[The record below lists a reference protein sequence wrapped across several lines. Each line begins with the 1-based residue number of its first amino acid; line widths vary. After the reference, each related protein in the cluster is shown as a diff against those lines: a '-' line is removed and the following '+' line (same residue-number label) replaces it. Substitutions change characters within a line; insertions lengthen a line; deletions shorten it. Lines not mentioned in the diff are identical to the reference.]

1 MQSHVP
7 VWLWE
12 TQREELIV
20 SVAPL
25 REKQQLKQIN
35 SLSLYSPD
43 FIQLLPI
50 SVRAGAPAIGRFS
63 RTVQNQGASACSL
76 GKAWCSART
85 CLQWW
90 LACWAISPSHSQ
102 HMFHSVTARAAFH
115 HRMAAAS
122 LISSRRATDVICTP
136 AYACKLI
143 LFPSEWD
150 RVWRITNIQ
159 PIYVTNAKGH
169 LFYITRQE

>member
-12 TQREELIV
+12 TQREELID

-63 RTVQNQGASACSL
+63 RHGSESGGIRVLVRKSLVLGSHMFAVVTCMLSYFTLPLTAHVSQCDRQSRFPPSDGSSESHIVQESDRRHLHTRLCLQAHSLSPWMRPSL
-76 GKAWCSART
+76 GV
-85 CLQWW
+85 
-90 LACWAISPSHSQ
+90 SPTSNPF
-102 HMFHSVTARAAFH
+102 M
-115 HRMAAAS
+115 
-122 LISSRRATDVICTP
+122 
-136 AYACKLI
+136 
-143 LFPSEWD
+143 
-150 RVWRITNIQ
+150 
-159 PIYVTNAKGH
+159 
-169 LFYITRQE
+169 